1 MHLDM
6 VDEVFNHDPYP
17 ALEGV
22 RSTGPAV
29 HDDVSGEWLVT
40 GYDDCA
46 RILSNVERFTSEV
59 PAGSGPGVFG
69 GPVFET
75 MDGPR
80 HDEIRGVWARD
91 FQRDR
96 LERHRPMIAGVVDD
110 ALDAFV
116 PRVLDGECV
125 DAVEHLTRGIPTRV
139 IAALL
144 GIDDA
149 DQAQFSAWSD
159 AMGAVAGAF
168 FDPSERG
175 RETLRAGLEATH
187 ALNAYIAAEVD
198 RRRAEP
204 GDDLISVMI
213 GSPVAGTMSEA
224 EITANNTQLVFAGNE
239 TTAKWMAHTLVTL
252 ARHPDRRRWLLEDR
266 TRIPR
271 ALEEVLRY
279 ETIAQVARR
288 TVRNGD
294 SEVAGVPVGRPRPTS
309 ASASGCTTASG
320 STSRASRPA
329 SGSTACSTASPH
341 GTSPIASTTG
351 RTSYCG
357 GRWRSPCAAPRR
369 SQLHPGTRLCLRHSA
384 CAWTIRPRNRSP
396 SASVA
401 SQPITSPA
409 TSGGSPWKWAA

>member
-1 MHLDM
+1 VHLDLA
-6 VDEVFNHDPYP
+6 DAGFNHDPYP
-17 ALEGV
+17 ALEAV
-22 RSTGPAV
+22 RSMGAV
-29 HDDVSGEWLVT
+29 VRDDVTRDWLVT

-96 LERHRPMIAGVVDD
+96 LERHRPMITAVVDD

-116 PRVLDGECV
+116 PPVLDGECV

-168 FDPSERG
+168 FDPSDRG
-175 RETLRAGLEATH
+175 RETLRVGLEATR
-187 ALNAYIAAEVD
+187 ALNAYITAEVE
-198 RRRAEP
+198 RRRSEP
-204 GDDLISVMI
+204 GDDLISVMLA
-213 GSPVAGTMSEA
+213 SPVAETMSAA

-252 ARHPDRRRWLLEDR
+252 ARHPGARQGLVEDR
-266 TRIPR
+266 ARIPR
-271 ALEEVLRY
+271 ALEEVLRF
-279 ETIAQVARR
+279 ETIAQLARR
-288 TVRNGD
+288 TVRNGPAD
-294 SEVAGVPVGRPRPTS
+294 VAGVEVAEGDVVACLLGAADRDPGRWPSPQAFDPGRPPKTHFGFGFGLHHCIGIHLARLE
-309 ASASGCTTASG
+309 TAIWLDRLLDRLPAWDVPEPLDYG
-320 STSRASRPA
+320 SNFVLRGPLTVPV
-329 SGSTACSTASPH
+329 
-341 GTSPIASTTG
+341 
-351 RTSYCG
+351 
-357 GRWRSPCAAPRR
+357 
-369 SQLHPGTRLCLRHSA
+369 RLA
-384 CAWTIRPRNRSP
+384 
-396 SASVA
+396 
-401 SQPITSPA
+401 
-409 TSGGSPWKWAA
+409 

>member
-1 MHLDM
+1 VHLDL
-6 VDEVFNHDPYP
+6 VDAGFNRDPYP
-17 ALEGV
+17 ALEAV
-22 RSTGPAV
+22 RSAGPV
-29 HDDVSGEWLVT
+29 VRDDVSGEWLVT

-96 LERHRPMIAGVVDD
+96 LERHRPMITAVVDD

-144 GIDDA
+144 GIDGA

-175 RETLRAGLEATH
+175 RETLRVGLEATR

-198 RRRAEP
+198 RRRSQP
-204 GDDLISVMI
+204 GDDLISVMLA
-213 GSPVAGTMSEA
+213 SPVADTMSEA

-239 TTAKWMAHTLVTL
+239 TTAKWMAHALVTL
-252 ARHPDRRRWLLEDR
+252 ARHGERRQWLLEDR
-266 TRIPR
+266 SRIPR
-271 ALEEVLRY
+271 ALEEVLRF
-279 ETIAQVARR
+279 ETIAQVGRR
-288 TVRNGD
+288 TVRHGD
-294 SEVAGVPVGRPRPTS
+294 ADVAGVRVGDGDVVTCLLGAADRDPARWAAPHSFDPGRPAKTHFGFGFGLHHCIGIHLARLET
-309 ASASGCTTASG
+309 GIWLD
-320 STSRASRPA
+320 RLLDRLPA
-329 SGSTACSTASPH
+329 WDVPERIDYGLNFVLRGPLAVPV
-341 GTSPIASTTG
+341 
-351 RTSYCG
+351 
-357 GRWRSPCAAPRR
+357 RR
-369 SQLHPGTRLCLRHSA
+369 G
-384 CAWTIRPRNRSP
+384 
-396 SASVA
+396 
-401 SQPITSPA
+401 
-409 TSGGSPWKWAA
+409 